1 MGGWIDG
8 WIHATVL
15 FVYPEGNVVIPLD
28 VFVSS
33 LLPHIPSLLIHVPP
47 LFLLLLNAG

>member
-15 FVYPEGNVVIPLD
+15 FVYPEGNVDTFRCLC
-28 VFVSS
+28 
-33 LLPHIPSLLIHVPP
+33 LIFASTYVPP